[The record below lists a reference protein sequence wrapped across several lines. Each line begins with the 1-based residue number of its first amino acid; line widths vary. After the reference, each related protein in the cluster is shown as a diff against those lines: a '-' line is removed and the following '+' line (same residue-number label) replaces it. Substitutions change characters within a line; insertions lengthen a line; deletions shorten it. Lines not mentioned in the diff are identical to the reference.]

1 MSVLEVDHVSIRYLT
16 GDFKEIGLKEYTM
29 RKLKGNYHVQEFWAD
44 KNVTFSLEKGDM
56 LGIIGVNGA
65 GKSTLLKAISG
76 IMEPSKGH
84 VRREGNIA
92 ALLELASGF
101 DGELTVRENTYLRGA
116 MLGYT
121 RSFMDEKYD
130 GIIDFAELQ
139 EFQDRPFRQL
149 SSGMK
154 SRLAF
159 AIASLV
165 QPDLLILDEVLSVG
179 DGAFQQKSAEK
190 MREIIHGGATT
201 ILVSHSIDQVEELCN
216 KVLWLHKGEQ
226 IAFGDTAELCGMYRR
241 FLNGEMS
248 LEEVKAQL
256 PRNETIEE
264 PVKKRGE
271 HSSTL
276 IDTADLAQQPTKARK
291 APGEWVCTIGLFL
304 FAFALVGSYIAGIDP
319 TSVSGDAKS
328 IWRSIVGIANGTPEG
343 SYVMYKGMISCYPYV
358 WFYQLSQA
366 LRLPTFFFFKLYHAL
381 LFAYITTIG
390 VPCIMEHLFQKRPKA
405 WQILLFSVAAF
416 ILWRPTWALDQ
427 LMVDLPCC
435 AFFIFSVHMAL
446 RLGCLHRRYAATVL
460 ATGLFCGLNST
471 ASGQYGLAML
481 CIFLFAFMQIVVRK
495 KRDFSGKRRLLYAL
509 ILLAGYVVPHVLNVI
524 FMTKVVA
531 PLIANGAWIPD
542 GEFWMQRGLLYM
554 LPYVKNF
561 PARFNLRGYA
571 ILEGIYG
578 SAEAADAAIAA
589 AAAGRAGWS
598 VGEWF
603 TAFAR
608 YPFDFMILLLDKAFM
623 CVTTDARVGNVRHL
637 LAGYTLLYIAL
648 MTMVKYTPKFRSV
661 FQRKTLLVI
670 AALLTIVPLV
680 ALTVEARCAI
690 SFQSMVFGVALMGP
704 VLENGGKAAFMT
716 ARKLFKGE
724 LKPRDISEC
733 AFPWELLIGIFF
745 VWVCLTHYGDLMAH
759 TYTGL
764 EFLLTK

>member
-44 KNVTFSLEKGDM
+44 KDVTFSLEKGDM

-76 IMEPSKGH
+76 IMEPSKGY

-130 GIIDFAELQ
+130 EIIDFSELQ

-190 MREIIHGGATT
+190 MREIIHSGATT

-248 LEEVKAQL
+248 LEEVKDQL
-256 PRNETIEE
+256 PRNETTEE

-291 APGEWVCTIGLFL
+291 TSGEWACTIGLFL
-304 FAFALVGSYIAGIDP
+304 FAFALVGSHIAGIDP
-319 TSVSGDAKS
+319 TSVSGDANS

-358 WFYQLSQA
+358 WFYQLSQV

-390 VPCIMEHLFQKRPKA
+390 VPCIVKQLFQRRPKA

-416 ILWRPTWALDQ
+416 ILWKPTLALDQ

-435 AFFIFSVHMAL
+435 AYFIFSAHMAL
-446 RLGCLHRRYAATVL
+446 RLGKLHRGYAATAL
-460 ATGLFCGLNST
+460 ATGLFCGLNAT
-471 ASGQYGLAML
+471 GSGQYGLAVI
-481 CIFLFAFMQIVVRK
+481 CILLLAFMQIVFRKDRALSGK
-495 KRDFSGKRRLLYAL
+495 KRLFYVLVLLM
-509 ILLAGYVVPHVLNVI
+509 GYTVPHALNVI
-524 FMTKVVA
+524 FMTKIVE
-531 PLIANGAWIPD
+531 PLIANGVQIQGGD
-542 GEFWMQRGLLYM
+542 FWLHRGLLYM
-554 LPYVKNF
+554 FPFVENF
-561 PARFNLRGYA
+561 PVRVNLRGYA
-571 ILEGIYG
+571 ILESIYG
-578 SAEAADAAIAA
+578 SAEAANAAIAA
-589 AAAGRAGWS
+589 AGAGSGGWS
-598 VGEWF
+598 IGDWL
-603 TAFAR
+603 TAFTR
-608 YPFDFMILLLDKAFM
+608 YPLDFMLLLLDKAFM
-623 CVTTDARVGNVRHL
+623 CVTTDARGGNVRHL
-637 LAGYTLLYIAL
+637 LVGYTLLYIAF
-648 MTMVKYTPKFRSV
+648 MTMVNCTLKLKSV
-661 FQRKTLLVI
+661 FQRKTLVPI
-670 AALLTIVPLV
+670 AMLLTIAPSI
-680 ALTVEARCAI
+680 ALTVEARWAI
-690 SFQSMVFGVALMGP
+690 SLQSLVFGTALMGP
-704 VLENGGKAAFMT
+704 ALVDGGVT
-716 ARKLFKGE
+716 AIATVKRLIKGKLK
-724 LKPRDISEC
+724 LTEC
-733 AFPWELLIGIFF
+733 TFPWGLLIGIFF

-764 EFLLTK
+764 ELLLTK